1 MPENNKNIA
10 VFLSLLALVVLGV
23 WTSAFTIREGR
34 QVIITQFGKPIR
46 TVKEAGLHWKLPL
59 IHDVREI
66 DLRILNWDGYPNQ
79 IPTRD
84 KKYIRVDTTAR
95 WRIVDPL
102 KFIQTVQNE
111 AGAKSRLDAVLDAT
125 TRDIVSGHNLVEA
138 VRNSNAIFDVISE
151 RRRKMAEDAENGGSE
166 QLADESEEITG
177 EIERIEIGREQL
189 SSLIA
194 ARATTA
200 LEPFGIE
207 LIDVQLRSIMYEQSV
222 QVKVYQRMISE
233 RQRVAE
239 KIRSI
244 GKGEQKRIEGKVS
257 EELQLIES
265 EAYRQ
270 TQEITGAAEAEAIR
284 IYAQSFEA
292 DPGFYAF
299 LRKLEVYKTGL
310 GERSQMILSPDLPL
324 FDVLRSGAQSN

>member
-1 MPENNKNIA
+1 MPENNRNIA
-10 VFLSLLALVVLGV
+10 VFLALLALVVMGI
-23 WTSAFTIREGR
+23 WASAFTIREGR

-59 IHDVREI
+59 IQDVREI

-111 AGAKSRLDAVLDAT
+111 VGAKSRLDAVLDAT

-138 VRNSNAIFDVISE
+138 VRNSNSIFDVINE
-151 RRRKMAEDAENGGSE
+151 RKQKAAESTSAEAPHLG
-166 QLADESEEITG
+166 DEGDEITG
-177 EIERIEIGREQL
+177 EVERIEIGREQL
-189 SSLIA
+189 SALIVG
-194 ARATTA
+194 RASGA

-207 LIDVQLRSIMYEQSV
+207 LIDVQLRSIMYEESV

-265 EAYRQ
+265 DAYRQ
-270 TQEITGAAEAEAIR
+270 TQEIIGAAEAEAIR

-292 DPGFYAF
+292 DPKFYAF
-299 LRKLEVYKTGL
+299 LRTLDVYKTGL
-310 GERSQMILSPDLPL
+310 GNHSQMILSPDLPV
-324 FDVLRSGAQSN
+324 FDVLRSGAHAQ

>member
-1 MPENNKNIA
+1 MPENNKNISI
-10 VFLSLLALVVLGV
+10 FLALLALVVLGA

-34 QVIITQFGKPIR
+34 QVIITQFGRPIR
-46 TVKEAGLHWKLPL
+46 TVKDAGLHWKLPV
-59 IHDVREI
+59 IQDVREI

-151 RRRKMAEDAENGGSE
+151 RKRKMAEEAESGST
-166 QLADESEEITG
+166 QLAEEDEEITG
-177 EIERIEIGREQL
+177 DVEPIEIGREQL
-189 SSLIA
+189 SALIA
-194 ARATTA
+194 ARASSA

-222 QVKVYQRMISE
+222 QLKVYQRMISE

-244 GKGEQKRIEGKVS
+244 GKGEQKRIEGKIS

-292 DPGFYAF
+292 DPGFYNF
-299 LRKLEVYKTGL
+299 MRKLEVYKTGL

-324 FDVLRSGAQSN
+324 FDVLRSGSQSK